1 MNQEP
6 QCNYLPDWKN
16 TEEICIIFE
25 DNTDKEKQPPFRR
38 PEEIDSFFSAI
49 KKTAAEHGWN
59 LNIWG
64 NRAAFEKNISKKY
77 IKAKIIETT
86 EARDAQ
92 IIQNFPTYSE
102 SLSLSLKNIPLPE
115 VKY

>member
-6 QCNYLPDWKN
+6 ECNYLPDWKN

-25 DNTDKEKQPPFRR
+25 DNTDKEKQPPHRR
-38 PEEIDSFFSAI
+38 PEEINSFFSAI

-64 NRAAFEKNISKKY
+64 NREAFEKNISKKY
-77 IKAKIIETT
+77 IKAKIKETV

-92 IIQNFPTYSE
+92 IIQTYRNDDKKLH
-102 SLSLSLKNIPLPE
+102 LSDIPLPE